1 MVGPYVV
8 QNLMPLHVSLQMML
22 EPGDLV
28 KLRGTKG
35 WVVVVHASS
44 RMLIGEATQV
54 VRGRYKKDIMFFNHS
69 DVVESYRG
77 D

>member
-1 MVGPYVV
+1 
-8 QNLMPLHVSLQMML
+8 ML

-44 RMLIGEATQV
+44 RMLIGEATQL
-54 VRGRYKKDIMFFNHS
+54 VRGRNKKDIMFFTHS
-69 DVVESYRG
+69 DVVDSYKG
-77 D
+77 E